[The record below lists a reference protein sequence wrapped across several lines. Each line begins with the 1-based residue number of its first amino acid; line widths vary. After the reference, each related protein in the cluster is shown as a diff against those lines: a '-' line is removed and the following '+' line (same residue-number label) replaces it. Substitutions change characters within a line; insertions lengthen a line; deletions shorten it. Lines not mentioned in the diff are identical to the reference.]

1 MDTEK
6 LSAVTAAVLADAA
19 FEAVGEATKF
29 STQRYRETIDQI
41 RQTGGLPPPAGSQ
54 IASRPP
60 RPGRDQRGMDTRLEW
75 GMVSRSCGPARD
87 RCGHRACAGREHVSM
102 SPRER
107 R

>member
-41 RQTGGLPPPAGSQ
+41 RQTGGLPPPAASQNASCPTPASSVALKLLRMGAFAVGCGS
-54 IASRPP
+54 
-60 RPGRDQRGMDTRLEW
+60 
-75 GMVSRSCGPARD
+75 
-87 RCGHRACAGREHVSM
+87 
-102 SPRER
+102 
-107 R
+107 